1 MAGVAVKHLDRLIYA
16 VLLSGRSNALGVRMI
31 LFAASAAI
39 VGGIERLGRSNDS
52 FRRTSGDRGGT
63 ERPRRSK

>member
-31 LFAASAAI
+31 LFAALAAI
-39 VGGIERLGRSNDS
+39 VGGPNAHGVRNEQTGKCLYNYSS
-52 FRRTSGDRGGT
+52 VLTHV
-63 ERPRRSK
+63 